1 MATVLNFYEAAVDE
15 LSDGLVD
22 LPLYPYFEIAHYI
35 VSVLALR
42 EEPGARVLSRT
53 SPLTCWF
60 SSMLNCFGGALLT
73 AILLAQPPIQ
83 LFINSDDILLASVIW
98 YLIFYSPLDGV
109 YRFTAMLPIKVVLS
123 VMKEVTRSKKILSG
137 ITLAKSKYQDNLPIM
152 ISIAWAKGAGGG
164 LLSSFDQFVRG
175 IWIPE
180 KNELIRMSY
189 ATRITL
195 IGAVLF
201 SLKEIEYLPV
211 EKNHLMLY
219 YTIFTGINKC
229 WMMTTRSAF
238 TFSSVEC
245 FLFKLFFTGD
255 FSCCTLAR
263 KFGIFKTDNDTSK
276 GGRVNS
282 PGVCRNKC
290 PSPARGGRGNRRA
303 REEAGSRN
311 KKHK

>member
-83 LFINSDDILLASVIW
+83 LFINSDDILLASIIW

-189 ATRITL
+189 NRAKRDD
-195 IGAVLF
+195 AH
-201 SLKEIEYLPV
+201 Y
-211 EKNHLMLY
+211 
-219 YTIFTGINKC
+219 C